1 MMHDLHEFLSPV
13 NFAILN
19 DDIGYGDS
27 QLANFIKAYEEEMP
41 DLSEVDVVIVGINE
55 FRGDGFVAE
64 VNAAD
69 AIRKQLYQLYYWH
82 KDVSIADLGNVICGT
97 SLADSYAALKTVVG
111 ELLQLNKTVIIIGG
125 SHDNTLAQYYAYKDL
140 KRFIEAT
147 VIDATIDLRS
157 ESTVRSMNFL
167 MEMLTSEPNVI
178 RHYNHIGFQSYFVHP
193 RMLETMD
200 KLRFDCYRAG
210 TAREQLE
217 EMEPVIRNSDM
228 VSFDIAAIKYSD
240 APAGN
245 CSPNGFTGEEA
256 CSLSRYAGLSPQ
268 LTSLGIYGY
277 NPKHDVKNQTALQI
291 AQMLWYFIDGKSR
304 SYHET
309 ELSERQNFNEYH
321 TAFAEVD
328 TIFIQSKK
336 TGRWWMQLPNKKLIA
351 CSYNDYLFASKNE
364 IPERWLRAQERE
376 A

>member
-1 MMHDLHEFLSPV
+1 MYDLHEFLSPV

-19 DDIGYGDS
+19 DDKGYGDS
-27 QLANFIKAYEEEMP
+27 QLANFIKAYQEEMP
-41 DLSEVDVVIVGINE
+41 DLAGVDIVIVGINE

-64 VNAAD
+64 ENAAD

-82 KDVSIADLGNVICGT
+82 KDVTIADLGNVKCGT
-97 SLADSYAALKTVVG
+97 SLADSYAALKTVLG
-111 ELLQLNKTVIIIGG
+111 ELLQLDKIVIIIGG

-140 KRFIEAT
+140 KRIIEAT

-336 TGRWWMQLPNKKLIA
+336 TGIWWMQLPNKKLIA

>member
-1 MMHDLHEFLSPV
+1 MYDLHEFLSPV

-19 DDIGYGDS
+19 DDKEYGDS
-27 QLANFIKAYEEEMP
+27 QLANFIKAYEKEMP
-41 DLSEVDVVIVGINE
+41 DLSEVDIVIVGINE

-82 KDVSIADLGNVICGT
+82 KDVTIADLGNVKCGT

-111 ELLQLNKTVIIIGG
+111 ELLQLNKIVIIIGG

-140 KRFIEAT
+140 KRIIEAT
-147 VIDATIDLRS
+147 VIDATIDLRG

-210 TAREQLE
+210 TVKEELE

-268 LTSLGIYGY
+268 LTSFGIYGY